1 MSAGASSGRPAVT
14 LKLATSLD
22 GRIALANGVS
32 KWITGEAARADVH
45 RLRASHDA
53 VIVGSETV
61 LADDPELTARTE
73 PMPARQPLR
82 VVADSRG
89 RVPATAKL
97 FSTLEM
103 GPVAVATLETMD
115 LERWPSTAGL
125 QFWMLPAGEG
135 SSSVSLVEM
144 MNSAQRAG
152 VTSMM
157 IEGGGQLAASFV
169 RAGLVDRIEWF
180 RAPVLLGGDGRP
192 CLGELGLE
200 ALDMA
205 PQFVRTGV
213 REVGPDLW
221 ESYVPARAGLGLS
234 LANPT

>member
-1 MSAGASSGRPAVT
+1 MSAGASSRPTVT

-22 GRIALANGVS
+22 GRIALANGQS
-32 KWITGEAARADVH
+32 KWITGEAARAEVH
-45 RLRASHDA
+45 RLRAAHDA
-53 VIVGSETV
+53 VIVGSETA
-61 LADDPELTARTE
+61 LADDPELTARTD
-73 PMPARQPLR
+73 PMPEKQPLR

-89 RVPATAKL
+89 RVPASAKL

-103 GPVAVATLETMD
+103 GPVAIATLETMD
-115 LERWPSTAGL
+115 LDRWPSAHGL

-152 VTSMM
+152 VVSMM

-192 CLGELGLE
+192 CLGPLGIE
-200 ALDMA
+200 TLDMA
-205 PQFVRTGV
+205 PQFTRTRV
-213 REVGPDLW
+213 RETGADLW
-221 ESYVPARAGLGLS
+221 ETYVRG
-234 LANPT
+234 